1 MKLCLCAGLV
11 FSLLTIG
18 LGSLREDYLDNDII
32 LSLQEHIAGEQDMDS
47 DGDDTESLSQ
57 YLQEQF
63 QTSEEDGVNQQDPDG
78 DLNIQNDPY
87 FMYNQGMCKCHA
99 LKILPILSLHL

>member
-18 LGSLREDYLDNDII
+18 LGSEDYLDNYI
-32 LSLQEHIAGEQDMDS
+32 LSLQEHIAGEQDIDS
-47 DGDDTESLSQ
+47 DGDDREALSQ
-57 YLQEQF
+57 YLQEQL
-63 QTSEEDGVNQQDPDG
+63 QTSKEDGVNQQDPDG

-87 FMYNQGMCKCHA
+87 FMYNQGMTCKCHA